1 MNDFNENI
9 VNALPYDIVRRVRQ
23 KFVTNDDVNDGD
35 DSVYIDT
42 NGKKYEIRVSNH
54 CTHLWTWHQ
63 RKYGDSDDITRI
75 SIVFEDKDT
84 FTNRN
89 LVLKKPRKTKL
100 HVMEFVYRIT
110 DPNSFTPQD
119 VKTVMNTINRCLK
132 RQEMYEDETGK
143 LTYAKERISI
153 NPIYEN
159 KQYKN
164 TNMIM
169 KQKQNK
175 QTIKLNESQLRNIIK
190 EGIKRVL
197 KENSSF
203 DKDIEEI
210 KNIISHLHTL
220 YKESNKRYEELPS
233 ALINGQEGSS
243 LSYDTKLLGEA
254 IDILVKYLKH
264 NGAEYAFH
272 QTVYENTKKV

>member
-1 MNDFNENI
+1 
-9 VNALPYDIVRRVRQ
+9 
-23 KFVTNDDVNDGD
+23 
-35 DSVYIDT
+35 
-42 NGKKYEIRVSNH
+42 
-54 CTHLWTWHQ
+54 
-63 RKYGDSDDITRI
+63 
-75 SIVFEDKDT
+75 
-84 FTNRN
+84 
-89 LVLKKPRKTKL
+89 
-100 HVMEFVYRIT
+100 
-110 DPNSFTPQD
+110 
-119 VKTVMNTINRCLK
+119 
-132 RQEMYEDETGK
+132 
-143 LTYAKERISI
+143 
-153 NPIYEN
+153 
-159 KQYKN
+159 
-164 TNMIM
+164 M
-169 KQKQNK
+169 KK

-197 KENSSF
+197 KENSRF

-210 KNIISHLHTL
+210 KNIISRLHTL